1 MAGRLLPDTNAFIA
15 LLKGDAGLAEV
26 LDGASEVLLSAVVL
40 GELTYGALNS
50 QRAEANLER
59 LEGLRGQC
67 RFAPVDDNVVQQ
79 YGRIRLALKRRGQPI
94 PENDIWIA
102 ATAAASGATV
112 LTDDEHFE
120 AVEGLMLE
128 RLPKA

>member
-15 LLKGDAGLAEV
+15 LLKGDAGLAVV

-50 QRAEANLER
+50 QRVEANLHR
-59 LEGLRGQC
+59 LESLRGQC
-67 RFAPVDDNVVQQ
+67 RFAPVDDGVVRQ
-79 YGRIRLALKRRGQPI
+79 YGRIRLALKRKGQPI